1 MHSRRF
7 QRAKERKVEKK
18 AEAKEARK
26 ERLQTD
32 PAYAAAQAKRHTPH
46 DDPAVAAAKKRANE
60 ARRVGARAEFVCASR
75 RGPTVVFDMSEEWEL
90 AMHVPERSSL
100 AQQLMC
106 VSYR

>member
-1 MHSRRF
+1 
-7 QRAKERKVEKK
+7 
-18 AEAKEARK
+18 
-26 ERLQTD
+26 
-32 PAYAAAQAKRHTPH
+32 
-46 DDPAVAAAKKRANE
+46 
-60 ARRVGARAEFVCASR
+60 VCASR